1 MSRASASSDQPSR
14 VRWSRQAIQRKHALI
29 GLVEQ
34 ALEQAAIAA
43 AIYHQRERVEAP
55 EVESAYVYLRRVGIE
70 HRPWWQTAQ
79 AKMTAGAALIALADE
94 VIWPVF
100 EPVSAVFARVCFCAL
115 WLVALTTLFWGWWEL
130 KQW

>member
-55 EVESAYVYLRRVGIE
+55 EVESA
-70 HRPWWQTAQ
+70 
-79 AKMTAGAALIALADE
+79 
-94 VIWPVF
+94 
-100 EPVSAVFARVCFCAL
+100 
-115 WLVALTTLFWGWWEL
+115 
-130 KQW
+130 